1 MTTATQ
7 TTTATATSTRR
18 RNKPAPV
25 AAILPDTP
33 AFKLTVPQERLKR
46 ALGLALH
53 TVAGK
58 SMLPVVSNILLTTDG
73 ANHLKISATNL
84 EIGIVVRIGAQIER
98 PGAISLPARLLSDVV
113 GDLPTEPVTLDMD
126 SRTQSVQLTCSHF
139 ECAIKGIEADEFPL
153 IPSYDSHAASA
164 TFAPHMLRSAI
175 HQVAFAASAD
185 DTRPVLTGVH
195 IALDGSAAS
204 FAAADGFRLTF
215 RDVTL
220 DEPVAAAQEV
230 VIPARAMETLGK
242 VLTSVEG
249 DVELLLADDGN
260 RVHFRAAGL
269 ELVSRTIDGRYPN
282 VARYMELAFA
292 TVLEIDTKELAK
304 AVKLASYFA
313 AASMGSIRL
322 SLEPGA
328 DGRGTLTLS
337 ANAAE
342 VGENTSVHDVALR
355 GAGGTVAL
363 NVGFLADAIAAITT
377 PTIALYLNSAQ
388 QPVALKGVGDDS
400 YTYVAMPMTVR

>member
-7 TTTATATSTRR
+7 TATATATTTRR
-18 RNKPAPV
+18 RKPAPV

-33 AFKLTVPQERLKR
+33 AFKVTVPQERLKR

-53 TVAGK
+53 AVVGK

-84 EIGIVVRIGAQIER
+84 EIAIVVRISAQIER

-113 GDLPTEPVTLDMD
+113 GDFPAEPVTLDMD
-126 SRTQSVQLTCSHF
+126 SRTQSVQLTCGRF

-153 IPSYDSHAASA
+153 IPSHDGHAASA
-164 TFAPHMLRSAI
+164 TFAPEVLRSAI

-185 DTRPVLTGVH
+185 DTRPVLTGVR
-195 IALDGSAAS
+195 IALAGAVAS

-215 RDVTL
+215 RDITL
-220 DEPVAAAQEV
+220 DEPVAATQEV
-230 VIPARAMETLGK
+230 VIPARAMQTLGK

-249 DVELLLADDGN
+249 DVELLIADDGN
-260 RVHFRAAGL
+260 RVLFRAEGL
-269 ELVSRTIDGRYPN
+269 ELVSRMIDGRYPN
-282 VARYMELAFA
+282 VARYRGMDFA
-292 TVLEIDTKELAK
+292 AVLEIDTKELAK
-304 AVKLASYFA
+304 EVKLASYFA
-313 AASMGSIRL
+313 AASSNSIRL
-322 SLEPGA
+322 ALEPGA
-328 DGRGTLTLS
+328 DGRGALS

-342 VGENTSVHDVALR
+342 VGENTSAHDAALR
-355 GAGGTVAL
+355 GPGGTVAL
-363 NVGFLADAIAAITT
+363 NAGFLADGIAAITT

-388 QPVALKGVGDDS
+388 QPVALRGVGDDS